1 MRRPPGKPQK
11 PQKMSD
17 VLASFM
23 SKSKDG
29 SRVDQAR
36 VVPEWPT
43 LVGEQISAVTE
54 PIMITRDGTLF
65 VAVKTS
71 SWMSELSLMEPQLLR
86 AINADRTTGKVSKIH
101 WRLMG

>member
-1 MRRPPGKPQK
+1 MSGPKKKPE
-11 PQKMSD
+11 KMSE

-23 SKSKDG
+23 AKSKDG
-29 SRVDQAR
+29 SRVDHAR
-36 VVPEWPT
+36 VFPELPS

-54 PIMITRDGTLF
+54 PIMITRYGTLF

-71 SWMSELSLMEPQLLR
+71 SWMSELSLMEPQLLL
-86 AINADRTTGKVSKIH
+86 AINADRSTGKVARIH

>member
-1 MRRPPGKPQK
+1 MKGPNKKPE
-11 PQKMSD
+11 KMSD
-17 VLASFM
+17 VLASFL
-23 SKSKDG
+23 SSTKDG
-29 SRVDQAR
+29 TRVDQAR
-36 VVPEWPT
+36 IVPEWPS

-71 SWMSELSLMEPQLLR
+71 SWMSELSLMEPQLLV
-86 AINADRTTGKVSKIH
+86 AINTNRATGKVVKIH

>member
-1 MRRPPGKPQK
+1 MKRPPGK

-23 SKSKDG
+23 STTKAG
-29 SRVDQAR
+29 GRVDQAR
-36 VVPEWPT
+36 VVPEWPS

-71 SWMSELSLMEPQLLR
+71 SWMSELSLMEPQLLI
-86 AINADRTTGKVSKIH
+86 AINAGRTAGKVAKIH

>member
-1 MRRPPGKPQK
+1 VKGPNKKPE
-11 PQKMSD
+11 KMSD
-17 VLASFM
+17 VLASFL
-23 SKSKDG
+23 SSTKDG
-29 SRVDQAR
+29 TRVDQAR
-36 VVPEWPT
+36 IVPQWPS

-71 SWMSELSLMEPQLLR
+71 SWMSELSLMEPQLLV
-86 AINADRTTGKVSKIH
+86 AINANRATGKVVKIH

>member
-1 MRRPPGKPQK
+1 
-11 PQKMSD
+11 MSD

-23 SKSKDG
+23 ASTKEG
-29 SRVDQAR
+29 TRVDQAR
-36 VVPEWPT
+36 IVPEWPS
-43 LVGEQISAVTE
+43 LVGAQISAVTE

-71 SWMSELSLMEPQLLR
+71 SWMSELSLMEPQLLV
-86 AINADRTTGKVSKIH
+86 AINANRGAGKVARIH